1 MCNLAKPHENTACF
15 DCTHGCD
22 SLRLPFCF
30 SCGSILVLPLR
41 METLQSVLKILL
53 VYLEGTRKL
62 SAEIRGPSCFVVVQL
77 RRGTTKDAFK
87 QLRPVRTESTTAE
100 RPRTPAFCSET
111 YTKCMRRNQRHSE
124 AAQMTVCVTL
134 ISTLRAIIPLQFY
147 FEGGFLNDI
156 CPSDVFFHMQ
166 MQSQ

>member
-1 MCNLAKPHENTACF
+1 
-15 DCTHGCD
+15 
-22 SLRLPFCF
+22 
-30 SCGSILVLPLR
+30 

-134 ISTLRAIIPLQFY
+134 ITTLRAIIPLQFY

-166 MQSQ
+166 MPSQ